1 MFINFYCG
9 VYVLAVCTILN
20 FIFYR
25 YTQIRYDKIAELS
38 NHLDRVLH
46 GDYTLDINEN
56 SEGEL
61 SILSSEIYKMTIHLR
76 EQAEALKEEKIYLS
90 DSLADISHQ
99 LRTPLTSINL
109 ILPRLKSNNI
119 DTKEKMKLFRELN
132 TLLARTEWLIS
143 SLLKISKLESGMV
156 DFKTEKIY
164 VDDLVKKAI
173 EPLAIPMELREQTLD
188 LNIEEN
194 TAYEGD
200 FLWTV
205 EALGNILKNCM
216 EHTPS
221 GGRISVH
228 SVENALYTEI
238 VISDTGRGIAE
249 EELPHLFQRFYKGK
263 DSGDNNIGIG
273 LALSRMIVTRQ
284 NGTITAKNNSDNGAQ
299 FILKFYK
306 GAI

>member
-38 NHLDRVLH
+38 NQLDRVLH

-109 ILPRLKSNNI
+109 ILPRLKSNNL

-164 VDDLVKKAI
+164 VDDLVKKAT

-228 SVENALYTEI
+228 SVENAIYTEI

>member
-38 NHLDRVLH
+38 NQLDRVLH

-56 SEGEL
+56 NEGEL

-109 ILPRLKSNNI
+109 ILPRLKSNNL

-164 VDDLVKKAI
+164 VDDLVKKAT

-228 SVENALYTEI
+228 SVENAIYTEI